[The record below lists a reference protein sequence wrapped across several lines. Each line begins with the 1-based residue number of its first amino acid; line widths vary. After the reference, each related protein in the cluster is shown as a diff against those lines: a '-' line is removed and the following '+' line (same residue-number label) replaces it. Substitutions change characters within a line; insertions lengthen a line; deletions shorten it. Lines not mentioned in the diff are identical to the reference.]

1 MSVAA
6 ALVGAGHDI
15 AGFVS
20 SDEDASDAASG
31 VDVLIISVPD
41 RRIADVARKVRP
53 VETTAVLHLSGSQG
67 LEVLAPHL
75 RRGSMHPLVPM
86 PNPEVGAARLAAG
99 VTFAVAGDPVAGELA
114 ASMGGRIVSVRD
126 EDRAAYHAAACI
138 ASNHVVALMAQ
149 VERVASEIGLD
160 LDVFLGLA
168 RAALADV
175 EALGP
180 SAALTG
186 PAARGDLATL
196 ARHRAALA
204 PDERAGY
211 DAGAELARRLA
222 EDRAARQS
230 DPGDLVAADLVPG
243 DLVAAD
249 LVTGG
254 LVAADRVAADRVA
267 ADRVAGDRVAA
278 DRVAADRVAVAA
290 EVA

>member
-1 MSVAA
+1 MACVRLIGPGRAGMSVAA
-6 ALVGAGHDI
+6 ALVAAGHEI
-15 AGFVS
+15 AGFVG
-20 SDEDASDAASG
+20 SDDDPADAASG

-41 RRIADVARKVRP
+41 RRIAEVARKVRP

-67 LEVLAPHL
+67 LEVLAPHS
-75 RRGSMHPLVPM
+75 RRGSMHPLIPL

-114 ASMGGRIVSVRD
+114 ASIGGRIVTVRD
-126 EDRAAYHAAACI
+126 ENRAAYHAAACI
-138 ASNHVVALMAQ
+138 AANHVVALMGQ
-149 VERVASEIGLD
+149 VERVAGEIGLD

-180 SAALTG
+180 KAALTG

-204 PDERAGY
+204 PEERAGY
-211 DAGAELARRLA
+211 DACAALARRVA
-222 EDRAARQS
+222 EDGAPEER
-230 DPGDLVAADLVPG
+230 
-243 DLVAAD
+243 
-249 LVTGG
+249 VT
-254 LVAADRVAADRVA
+254 
-267 ADRVAGDRVAA
+267 GDRVA
-278 DRVAADRVAVAA
+278 VEPEIPVAV